1 MLGNVIGMVKNRL
14 NREAVYSAPEY
25 WDSKAS
31 QYSGHAVSMW
41 PNNNL
46 NALYHAEQ
54 LQVLE
59 ATFLDLTGQRVLDV
73 GCGTGRTSRWL
84 AARGARVVGLDFSE
98 KSIALARQQSSDGNP
113 VYRRQSMLDIDDVA
127 LYDVVVCWGSVT
139 VACRS
144 AADLA
149 NVMQRLHRALRPGGT
164 FFALEPVHK
173 GFLHRVLDM
182 DVTEFTSIMKRAG
195 FRIDS
200 LARLHFWPARL
211 ALAFVPWPK
220 WITVPVYHAGQAV
233 MRIPGLQSMGDY
245 TAIRATRDG
254 AGWVD
259 RASGVER

>member
-1 MLGNVIGMVKNRL
+1 MLESVIGMVKNRL

-25 WDSKAS
+25 WDSKAA

-54 LQVLE
+54 LEVLE
-59 ATFLDLTGQRVLDV
+59 AAFGNLSGKAALDV

-84 AARGARVVGLDFSE
+84 ASRGAQVVGLDFSE
-98 KSIALARQQSSDGNP
+98 KSIALAQQQGTPGNP
-113 VYRRQSMLDIDDVA
+113 VYRRQSMLDIDDVERF
-127 LYDVVVCWGSVT
+127 DVAVCWGSLT

-144 AADLA
+144 ATDLA
-149 NVMQRLHRALRPGGT
+149 DVMHRLHRALRPQGT

-182 DVTEFTSIMKRAG
+182 DVDEFTAIMTGAG

-200 LARLHFWPARL
+200 LSRLHFWPARL

-220 WITVPVYHAGQAV
+220 WITVPAYHAGQAV
-233 MRIPGLQSMGDY
+233 MHVPGFRNMGDY
-245 TAIRATRDG
+245 TAIRATRNAERG
-254 AGWVD
+254 A
-259 RASGVER
+259 